1 MEVVEVRWQQ
11 LFADLEARFDAEQEA
26 AERAETSS
34 RARHELGSLRFV
46 DRLGGAV
53 GSPVVLLCRGA
64 GQVSGSLSEVGSDW
78 LLLDDAGRELLVA
91 TAAVRAVTGLGRRT
105 AVVEDTGTVAGRL
118 DLRRALRGLARDRA
132 TVQVVLDEGTALH
145 GTIDRV
151 GADYLELAE
160 HPADLHRRAGAVQ
173 GVRTVLVD
181 AVAVVR
187 TAQPGL
193 G

>member
-1 MEVVEVRWQQ
+1 MRWQQ

>member
-1 MEVVEVRWQQ
+1 MRWQQ
-11 LFADLEARFDAEQEA
+11 LFADLEARFEAEQDA

-34 RARHELGSLRFV
+34 RSRHELGSLRFV

-64 GQVSGSLSEVGSDW
+64 GQVSGTLSEIGSDW
-78 LLLDDAGRELLVA
+78 LLLDDDGGRELLVA
-91 TAAVRAVTGLGRRT
+91 TAAVRAVAGLGRRT
-105 AVVEDTGTVAGRL
+105 AAPGDAGPVASRL

-151 GADYLELAE
+151 GADYVELAE

-173 GVRTVLVD
+173 GVRTVVID

-187 TAQPGL
+187 TAAPGPA
-193 G
+193 

>member
-1 MEVVEVRWQQ
+1 MRWQQ
-11 LFADLEARFDAEQEA
+11 LFADLEARFEAEQEA

-64 GQVSGSLSEVGSDW
+64 GQVSGTLDEVGSDW
-78 LLLDDAGRELLVA
+78 LLLDDEGRELLVA
-91 TAAVRAVTGLGRRT
+91 TAAVRAVSGLGRRT
-105 AVVEDTGTVAGRL
+105 AAAEDTGTVAGRL

-132 TVQVVLDEGTALH
+132 SVQIVLDEGTAVS

-160 HPADLHRRAGAVQ
+160 HPADLHRRASAVQ
-173 GVRTVLVD
+173 GVRTVLLD
-181 AVAVVR
+181 AVVLVR

-193 G
+193 A

>member
-1 MEVVEVRWQQ
+1 MRWQQ

-34 RARHELGSLRFV
+34 RARHELGSVRFV
-46 DRLGGAV
+46 DRLAGAV

-64 GQVSGSLSEVGSDW
+64 GQVSGTVSEVGSDW

-91 TAAVRAVTGLGRRT
+91 TAAVRAVGGVGRRT
-105 AVVEDTGTVAGRL
+105 AAPEEPGWVAGRL

-132 TVQVVLDEGTALH
+132 AVRIVLDEGTSLN

-160 HPADLHRRAGAVQ
+160 HPADLHRRAAAVQ
-173 GVRTVLVD
+173 GVRTVLID
-181 AVAVVR
+181 AVVVVR

>member
-1 MEVVEVRWQQ
+1 VVEVRWQQ
-11 LFADLEARFDAEQEA
+11 LFADLEARFEAEQEA
-26 AERAETSS
+26 ADRAETSS

-46 DRLGGAV
+46 DRLGGAI

-64 GQVSGSLSEVGSDW
+64 GQVSGTLTEVGTDW

-91 TAAVRAVTGLGRRT
+91 TSAVRAVDGLGRRT
-105 AVVEDTGTVAGRL
+105 AAAEDAGPVAGRL

-132 TVQVVLDEGTALH
+132 TVQLVLDEGTSVN

-151 GADYLELAE
+151 GADYVELAE
-160 HPADLHRRAGAVQ
+160 HPADLHRRAGAVR
-173 GVRTVLVD
+173 GVRTVLID

>member
-1 MEVVEVRWQQ
+1 MRWQQ
-11 LFADLEARFDAEQEA
+11 LFADLEARFDAEQVA
-26 AERAETSS
+26 AERVEASS
-34 RARHELGSLRFV
+34 RARHEVGRLRFV

-64 GQVSGSLSEVGSDW
+64 GQVSGTLIEVGSDW
-78 LLLDDAGRELLVA
+78 LLLDDSGREVLVA
-91 TAAVRAVTGLGRRT
+91 TAAVRAVTGLGQRT
-105 AVVEDTGTVAGRL
+105 AAAEDPRSVAARL

-132 TVQVVLDEGTALH
+132 AVHVVLDEGASLH

-151 GADYLELAE
+151 GADYVELAE
-160 HPADLHRRAGAVQ
+160 HPADSHRRAGAVQ
-173 GVRTVLVD
+173 GVRTVLID

>member
-1 MEVVEVRWQQ
+1 MRWQQ
-11 LFADLEARFDAEQEA
+11 LFADLEARFEAEQDA
-26 AERAETSS
+26 AERAGTSS
-34 RARHELGSLRFV
+34 RSRHELGSLRFV

-53 GSPVVLLCRGA
+53 GSPVGLLCRGA
-64 GQVSGSLSEVGSDW
+64 GQVSGTLSEVGSDW
-78 LLLDDAGRELLVA
+78 LLLDDGGRELLVA

-105 AVVEDTGTVAGRL
+105 AAAGDAGAVAVRL

-132 TVQVVLDEGTALH
+132 TVQLVLDDGTALH

-151 GADYLELAE
+151 GADFVELAE

-173 GVRTVLVD
+173 GVRTVVID

-193 G
+193 D

>member
-1 MEVVEVRWQQ
+1 MRWQQ
-11 LFADLEARFDAEQEA
+11 LFADLEARFEAEQEA

-53 GSPVVLLCRGA
+53 GSPVALLCRGA
-64 GQVSGSLSEVGSDW
+64 GQVSGTLTEVGSDW
-78 LLLDDAGRELLVA
+78 LLLDDSGREVLVA

-105 AVVEDTGTVAGRL
+105 AAAEDPGSVAARL

-132 TVQVVLDEGTALH
+132 PVHVVLDEGTTLH

-151 GADYLELAE
+151 GADYVELAE
-160 HPADLHRRAGAVQ
+160 HPVGLHRRAEAVQ
-173 GVRTVLVD
+173 GVRTVLID

-187 TAQPGL
+187 TAQPGP